1 MAGLLSGVL
10 PAAMSGAESLRRNL
24 LDFVSD
30 PMARIERSVGQTKD
44 YERELGDLY
53 RQGYDAQGNIINQD
67 AANAFNTAM
76 ANVASNMSNVAGAT
90 VWHGSPYKFE
100 RFDPTKIGSGEGA
113 QAYGYGHY
121 VAENPSV
128 AKEYQSATSRDKFL
142 TNQGFFEPSQLE
154 HLNVKAELRK
164 GDLDKAIET
173 AKKYSAPDEDYPEVA
188 AKAARDLVKLQ
199 ELKASGGIQQNTGNI
214 YQIDLPDDQ
223 IAKMLNWDEELGKQ
237 TPEIQKLAKQY
248 GLNMDDLGG
257 DLVAAMNAKRPEGAE
272 AMRSAG
278 VPGIKYFDAQSRG
291 GQQADTRNFVVF
303 PKNES
308 LLNILERN
316 NEAVVQGGLL

>member
-24 LDFVSD
+24 LDFVRD

-76 ANVASNMSNVAGAT
+76 ANMASNMSNVAGAT
-90 VWHGSPYKFE
+90 VWHGSPAKFD
-100 RFDPTKIGSGEGA
+100 RFDPAKIGSGEGA

-121 VAENPSV
+121 LAESPEV
-128 AKEYQSATSRDKFL
+128 AKVYQQATSKDKFL
-142 TNQGFFEPSQLE
+142 TPQGFFDPSSLE
-154 HLNVKAELRK
+154 HLNVKAEVRK
-164 GDLDKAIET
+164 GNLDKAIDI
-173 AKKYSAPDEDYPEVA
+173 AKKYSQHDADYPETA
-188 AKAARDLVKLQ
+188 AKAARDLSKLQ
-199 ELKASGGIQQNTGNI
+199 AVKTAGGIQENTGNF
-214 YQIDLPDDQ
+214 YKVDLPDNQ
-223 IAKMLNWDEELGKQ
+223 IAKMLDFDAELGKQ
-237 TPEIQKLAKQY
+237 TPEVQALAKQY

-257 DLVAAMNAKRPEGAE
+257 DLVAAMNAKLPQGAE
-272 AMRSAG
+272 AMRQAG

-291 GQQADTRNFVVF
+291 GKQADTRNFVVF
-303 PKNES
+303 PKNEG

-316 NEAVVQGGLL
+316 NEPVVRGGIL